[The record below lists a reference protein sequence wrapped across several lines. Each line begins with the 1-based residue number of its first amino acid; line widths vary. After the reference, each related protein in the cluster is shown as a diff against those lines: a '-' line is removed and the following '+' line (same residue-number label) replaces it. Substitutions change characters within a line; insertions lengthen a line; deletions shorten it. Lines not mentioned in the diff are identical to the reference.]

1 MKRGLVLEGGAM
13 RGLYTA
19 GVLDVFLDNGLEFDG
34 IVGVSAGAIF
44 GVNFVSKQKGRVLRY
59 SKKYNSDRNYMGIIP
74 WIKTGNLIDTEYAY
88 ERVPRK
94 LDVFDDETFKKSDT
108 VFYAVLTNINTGK
121 PEYHVIKSAF
131 DQMDEIRA
139 SGSMPFFARP
149 VEIDNKLYLDGA
161 VTDSIP
167 YDFMLEK
174 GYDELI
180 VVLTRQKD
188 YVKEPIS
195 KTLTN
200 IKYKKKYPNL
210 SYRMLDRHN
219 MYNNQIKR
227 LEELEEKKII
237 KVIRPSE
244 KPDVKRT
251 EKDPEK
257 LEKLYNL
264 GVKDAKDFL
273 RENI

>member
-139 SGSMPFFARP
+139 SGSMPFFARS

>member
-19 GVLDVFLDNGLEFDG
+19 GVLDVFLDSGLEFDG
-34 IVGVSAGAIF
+34 IAGVSAGAIF

-59 SKKYNSDRNYMGIIP
+59 NKKYNSDRNYMGIIP

-94 LDVFDDETFKKSDT
+94 LDVFDDETYKKSDT
-108 VFYAVLTNINTGK
+108 IFYAVLTNIRTGK
-121 PEYHVIKSAF
+121 PEYHVIKSVY

-149 VEIDNKLYLDGA
+149 VEINNKLYLDGA

-167 YDFMLEK
+167 YDFMLEN

-180 VVLTRQKD
+180 VVLTRQKG

-195 KTLTN
+195 KNLTN
-200 IKYKKKYPNL
+200 IKYKRKYPKL
-210 SYRMLDRHN
+210 AKRMLDRHN
-219 MYNNQIKR
+219 MYNDQIKR
-227 LEELEEKKII
+227 LEELEGKNII

-244 KPDVKRT
+244 KPDVKKT

-257 LEKLYNL
+257 LEKLYRL
-264 GVKDAKDFL
+264 GVKDARDFL
-273 RENI
+273 GKNI